1 MNTLR
6 SLALLCAAT
15 LAGCAHAAQQP
26 STATPATQ
34 PTTDQAQLKTQAQ
47 AIVDAFVA
55 ETVRVRG
62 AALGTA
68 PVIAVENTPQLISYD
83 FQTNALTVPQWEAQP
98 AGLRPVFGTFAGG
111 GDAEAEHLFR
121 AFFNRFLVAHEAGH
135 WFQYRTWKG
144 APPQL
149 YALEQDANLL
159 AVAFWRTQPGGED
172 FLAELERL
180 ANRAVAA
187 LPDPTPKGED
197 AATYFGAHYQELG
210 SDPLKYGYYQFR
222 FMADALRIRSQLDF
236 ARMAGRDHSGNDA
249 ASADGH

>member
-1 MNTLR
+1 MSRRQSQRVFPARPCTNTSR
-6 SLALLCAAT
+6 SLALLCTVA
-15 LAGCAHAAQQP
+15 LSGCAHAAQQA
-26 STATPATQ
+26 STAAPTTQPATD
-34 PTTDQAQLKTQAQ
+34 PAQIKAQAQ
-47 AIVDAFVA
+47 AIVDAFAA
-55 ETVRVRG
+55 ETSRVRD

-68 PVIAVENTPQLISYD
+68 PVIAVGNTPQLIAYD
-83 FQTNALTVPQWEAQP
+83 FQTNVLTVPQWESQP
-98 AGLRPVFGTFAGG
+98 ACLRQVFGTFAGG

-197 AATYFGAHYQELG
+197 AASYFGAHYRELG
-210 SDPLKYGYYQFR
+210 SDPLEYG
-222 FMADALRIRSQLDF
+222 STS
-236 ARMAGRDHSGNDA
+236 SGP
-249 ASADGH
+249 